1 MHRYG
6 RLLLLPL
13 VVLLL
18 VGCPPTSGPG
28 PNPPTVTWS
37 VYDFTTHQPQ
47 TFGPNAVV
55 HVSGGDNYMLTFGA
69 QAPGGLTAMTLNAQG
84 NPVCSADNGT
94 GGIFS
99 IGNRP
104 VSFPPQSTTFNPTV
118 SSNSLLI
125 TPFTFFQIDCH
136 AVAHTD
142 NGPKEAY
149 ASSGTI
155 TLTGTA
161 TDTVNRVSTGQL
173 QVQVP

>member
-1 MHRYG
+1 MHRHLKV
-6 RLLLLPL
+6 LLLLFVFAL
-13 VVLLL
+13 A
-18 VGCPPTSGPG
+18 GCPPTSGPG
-28 PNPPTVTWS
+28 PNPPTITWS
-37 VYDFTTHQPQ
+37 VYDFTTHTPQ
-47 TFGPNAVV
+47 TLSGPNAVV
-55 HVSGGDNYMLTFGA
+55 HVSGGDSYMLTFGA
-69 QAPGGLTAMTLNAQG
+69 QAPGGLTAMTLDAQG

-94 GGIFS
+94 GGIFT

-125 TPFTFFQIDCH
+125 SPFVFFKIDCQ
-136 AVAHTD
+136 AIAHTD

-161 TDTVNRVSTGQL
+161 TDTVNRKSTGTL
-173 QVQVP
+173 QVQLP